1 MNAAQPGILRKILP
15 AAGQDRASAHGEGG
29 MQEAGNA
36 SGSIVFWAE
45 ITVILL
51 SPIWG
56 ALADRLGGRFVNVSG
71 FIFAAVGLAV
81 IPSCG
86 SIEAL
91 TAARCLFSV
100 GGAALG
106 STLSSILAH
115 TVLQE
120 DKGKGAALAGT
131 AASFGAIFAA
141 LCLLRIP
148 AIAEQM
154 AAAGAPGGIGVPGA
168 SYIHCAY
175 YTTTC
180 FAMFGA
186 AVGAWHLYDKKME
199 GFAPAAQAAQ
209 AESDG
214 QRIQQEQREVGLVFR
229 LSEVSNVSI
238 SRVRECYAILRAD
251 AGMCL
256 ALAAALQARGDAS
269 TVTVFLALWVNEYS
283 KDVNGMSGAQAA
295 RAAGAATGLVYT
307 LSLLSGPPWGIVV
320 DRLGDARSHPSI
332 IKKRKSLPSS
342 NGLLH
347 ILCLIILGQVGD

>member
-1 MNAAQPGILRKILP
+1 VNAAQPGILRKILP
-15 AAGQDRASAHGEGG
+15 AAGQDSASAHGGGG
-29 MQEAGNA
+29 MQDAGNA
-36 SGSIVFWAE
+36 SGSIVLWAE

-56 ALADRLGGRFVNVSG
+56 ALADRMGGRFVNVSG
-71 FIFAAVGLAV
+71 FIFAAAGLAI

-115 TVLQE
+115 TVLQA

-168 SYIHCAY
+168 SYVHCAY
-175 YTTTC
+175 YTAAC

-186 AVGAWHLYDKKME
+186 AVGAWHLYDKKVE
-199 GFAPAAQAAQ
+199 GAAQAAP
-209 AESDG
+209 AECDG
-214 QRIQQEQREVGLVFR
+214 QGMQKKQREAGLVLR
-229 LSEVSNVSI
+229 LSEVSNVSL
-238 SRVRECYAILRAD
+238 SRARECLAILRAD
-251 AGMCL
+251 VGMCL

-283 KDVNGMSGAQAA
+283 KDVNGVSGAQAA

-332 IKKRKSLPSS
+332 TKQRKSLPSL
-342 NGLLH
+342 NGLSH
-347 ILCLIILGQVGD
+347 ILGLTILGQVGD